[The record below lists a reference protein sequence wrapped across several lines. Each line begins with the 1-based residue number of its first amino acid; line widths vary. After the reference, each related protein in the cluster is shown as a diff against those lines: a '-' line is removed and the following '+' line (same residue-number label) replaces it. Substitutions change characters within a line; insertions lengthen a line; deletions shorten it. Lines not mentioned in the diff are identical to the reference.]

1 MNIRKLSTFLKS
13 KELNFTPLSLHRATI
28 PKRMPISMIWSTSR
42 ITVISLTYRLKS
54 SNSKYRWLRLR
65 MIITPKLNNWIR
77 SITKKSNPKSNMK
90 NQLKTITAGMLPSL
104 SRLTSPRLTA
114 CRDNLLLRRRWA
126 MKLTRPNWKNL
137 IKKKSL
143 ELVKLFNKFVNF
155 NQIIKMKLKKCNG
168 RKERWK
174 RDMKMKLKELL
185 PDMRNR
191 LKPTRSDMTV

>member
-1 MNIRKLSTFLKS
+1 
-13 KELNFTPLSLHRATI
+13 
-28 PKRMPISMIWSTSR
+28 
-42 ITVISLTYRLKS
+42 
-54 SNSKYRWLRLR
+54 
-65 MIITPKLNNWIR
+65 
-77 SITKKSNPKSNMK
+77 
-90 NQLKTITAGMLPSL
+90 
-104 SRLTSPRLTA
+104 
-114 CRDNLLLRRRWA
+114 
-126 MKLTRPNWKNL
+126 L

-191 LKPTRSDMTV
+191 LKKTRSDMTV